1 MFRGQCPVLKKVYQ
15 WMVTFMQP
23 KVYRAMQRAQG
34 KMLREYFSGVPVENL
49 SRRYGYTVPKI
60 KQLASICR
68 KSRGR
73 TAQKLKDRYPEI
85 SLRDHLSIQQCSPS
99 SKYQLHN
106 PNWSA
111 RFISGTWQT
120 MEKFLED
127 TSRSATASRRGE
139 PFGRAPRS
147 RSEL

>member
-1 MFRGQCPVLKKVYQ
+1 MKCNSLNISRFLIIGCVVLRTLKCATACVIGVCVSRSCPVLKKVYQ
-15 WMVTFMQP
+15 GMVSFMQP

-49 SRRYGYTVPKI
+49 SRRYGYAVPKI

-85 SLRDHLSIQQCSPS
+85 SLRDHLSIQQCSS
-99 SKYQLHN
+99 HQS
-106 PNWSA
+106 
-111 RFISGTWQT
+111 ISYITLL
-120 MEKFLED
+120 K
-127 TSRSATASRRGE
+127 R
-139 PFGRAPRS
+139 
-147 RSEL
+147 